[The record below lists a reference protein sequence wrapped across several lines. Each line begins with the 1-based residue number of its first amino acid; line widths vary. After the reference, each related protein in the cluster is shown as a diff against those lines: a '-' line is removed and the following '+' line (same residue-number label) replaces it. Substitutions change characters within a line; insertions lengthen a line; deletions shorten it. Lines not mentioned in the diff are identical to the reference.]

1 MLIHGENLA
10 AMRWL
15 ARELSGA
22 VRCIY
27 LDPPFNTGRTFAEY
41 DDARDVGAW
50 RVMIT
55 ERLVAARALLS
66 DDGAIF
72 VEIDDTELASLHA
85 AMDEVF
91 GRKNRIATITIVR
104 SASTGHKAIN
114 RGVVNVA
121 DYLLVYARDR
131 AKVRLVPQRRER
143 RRYDAAYSTWLE
155 NPKDAPAGWT
165 FTPLGKH
172 VASELRSKPTKEQI
186 AAFAIDHAAHV
197 VRFAQPRYDA
207 VSHDAR
213 KLIDVSRAEPGRVHV
228 LERSRHKAMF
238 LYRGNR
244 VLFLVDKVTTNDR
257 GARVLVEPLT
267 NVWDDVPF
275 QGIAKEGGVAFIRNK
290 KPERLLA
297 RIVAMASEPGD
308 WVLDPFVGS
317 GTTAA
322 VAHKMGRRW
331 IGIDEGDHV
340 DTMCLPRLR
349 RVVDGV
355 DATGITRVTDWRG
368 GGGFSVYA

>member
-15 ARELSGA
+15 ARDFAGA

-41 DDARDVGAW
+41 DDARDAVAW
-50 RVMIT
+50 RTMMT
-55 ERLVAARALLS
+55 ERLVAARGLLA

-72 VEIDDTELASLHA
+72 VEIDDTELASLNV
-85 AMDEVF
+85 AMDDVF
-91 GRKNRIATITIVR
+91 GRKNRVATITIVR

-143 RRYDAAYSTWLE
+143 RDYDAAYSTWLE
-155 NPKDAPAGWT
+155 NPKSAPAEWT
-165 FTPLGKH
+165 FTPLAKH
-172 VASELRSKPTKEQI
+172 VAAALGEKPTKDQI
-186 AAFAIDHAAHV
+186 AAFALEHAANV
-197 VRFAQPRYDA
+197 VRFAQPRYEA

-213 KLIDVSRAEPGRVHV
+213 ALIDVSRRDPARVYV
-228 LERSRHKAMF
+228 LERPRHKPMF

-244 VLFLVDKVTTNDR
+244 VLFLADKVETNDR

-331 IGIDEGDHV
+331 IGIDDGDHV

-349 RVVDGV
+349 RVVDGT
-355 DATGITRVTDWRG
+355 DPTGVTRASKWRG
-368 GGGFSVYA
+368 GGGFSVHA

>member
-15 ARELSGA
+15 ARDFAGA
-22 VRCIY
+22 VRCVY

-41 DDARDVGAW
+41 RDARGKDAW
-50 RVMIT
+50 RAMMT
-55 ERLVAARALLS
+55 DRLVAARALLS

-91 GRKNRIATITIVR
+91 GHENRIATITIVR

-131 AKVRLVPQRRER
+131 ARVRLTPQRRER
-143 RRYDAAYSTWLE
+143 RGYDTAYATWIE
-155 NPKDAPAGWT
+155 RPKDAPAAWT
-165 FTPLGKH
+165 FSPLGKR
-172 VASELRSKPTKEQI
+172 VAAELGKKPNKAQI
-186 AAFAIDHAAHV
+186 AAFAIAHAEHV
-197 VRFAQPRYDA
+197 VRFARPRYEA
-207 VSHDAR
+207 VSHEAR
-213 KLIDVSRAEPGRVHV
+213 ARIDRSRAEPGRVHV
-228 LERSRHKAMF
+228 LERPRHKPMF

-244 VLFLVDKVTTNDR
+244 VLFLADKVSTNDD

-275 QGIAKEGGVAFIRNK
+275 QGIAREGGVAFIRNK
-290 KPERLLA
+290 KPERLIA
-297 RIVAMASEPGD
+297 RVVAMASEPGD

-322 VAHKMGRRW
+322 VALKMGRRF
-331 IGIDEGDHV
+331 IGIDDGDHV

-349 RVVDGV
+349 RVVDGT
-355 DATGITRVTDWRG
+355 DATGVTRACGWRG
-368 GGGFSVYA
+368 GAGFSVHA